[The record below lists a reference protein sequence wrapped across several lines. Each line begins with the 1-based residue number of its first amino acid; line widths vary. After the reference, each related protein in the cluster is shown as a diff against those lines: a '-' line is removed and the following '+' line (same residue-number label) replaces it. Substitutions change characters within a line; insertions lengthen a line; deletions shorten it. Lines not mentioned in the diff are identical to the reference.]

1 MQAYSQPLPEYAMN
15 LIRLPLLVA
24 LCVLGLSPAVGHAAS
39 AEILDAKVR
48 EAVQE
53 LYKTSSAA
61 KELGARAQAV
71 LVFPEIYKAGLVIG
85 GEFGEG
91 ALLEGGRTAG
101 YYNIASGS
109 IGLQAGV
116 QRKSVVIMFMTAE
129 SLKRFHDVKGW
140 KAGVDGSVAIA
151 TLGVGGAL
159 DTETMQKPIVGF
171 VYSNKGLMYNLTLE
185 GSKITRIS
193 K

>member
-1 MQAYSQPLPEYAMN
+1 MEFYFFSPLESSMT
-15 LIRLPLLVA
+15 LSRLPLLLV
-24 LCVLGLSPAVGHAAS
+24 LCTLGLSPAISRAAS
-39 AEILDAKVR
+39 KEVLDAKVR

-61 KELGARAQAV
+61 KELAGRGQAM
-71 LVFPEIYKAGLVIG
+71 LVFPEVYKAGLLIG

-91 ALLEGGRTAG
+91 ALLEGGHTAG

-116 QRKSVVIMFMTAE
+116 QRKSVVIIFMTAD
-129 SLKRFHDVKGW
+129 SLRRFHDVNGW
-140 KAGVDGSVAIA
+140 KAGVDGSVAVA
-151 TLGVGGAL
+151 SLGAAGQL
-159 DTETMQKPIVGF
+159 DTETVQKPIVGF

-185 GSKITRIS
+185 GSKITRI
-193 K
+193 KK